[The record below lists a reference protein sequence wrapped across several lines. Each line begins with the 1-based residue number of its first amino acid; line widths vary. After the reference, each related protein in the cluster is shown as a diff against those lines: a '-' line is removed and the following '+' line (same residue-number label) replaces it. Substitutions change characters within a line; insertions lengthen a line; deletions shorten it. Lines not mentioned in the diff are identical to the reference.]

1 MKEKHLQQT
10 PFVHF
15 CFFKYNILVLLFF
28 HLLFVHLSNSFVFFS
43 FEDCFF
49 LNERKKCPTGVRW
62 LRQLVMFADGNLLW
76 QTCSGCFDRR
86 VGIQPQHSAKT
97 WLLGIG
103 LCKGVEKCAT
113 WPSSGPIQ
121 EYAAQHQWDE
131 GIDEY
136 QHIASSLT
144 PAQTAFNGYI
154 ITSIDKGCLF
164 TKGA

>member
-1 MKEKHLQQT
+1 MRKRLESCCRFSSAKNERKTLATNAVCSFLLFQMQY
-10 PFVHF
+10 FGVVVV
-15 CFFKYNILVLLFF
+15 VLLVFCSSFEFF
-28 HLLFVHLSNSFVFFS
+28 RFFS

-49 LNERKKCPTGVRW
+49 LNERKKCPTDVRW

-103 LCKGVEKCAT
+103 LCKEVEKCAT
-113 WPSSGPIQ
+113 WPCSGPIQ

-131 GIDEY
+131 GIDECINIL
-136 QHIASSLT
+136 HHH
-144 PAQTAFNGYI
+144 
-154 ITSIDKGCLF
+154 
-164 TKGA
+164 